1 MLPSKVATQIAE
13 RKKQQALIPKEA
25 ILPPSPGGTVRRSGR
40 GKRSNADV
48 VVEGEDVLQDANG
61 KKTITAHDNEK
72 GTNDDKD
79 ASGNEDDVDDDQADP
94 DFEVETDPTNP
105 KRAKKLKAKSTKPKE
120 QTTSEAANGSEE
132 NRR

>member
-48 VVEGEDVLQDANG
+48 VVEGEDVLEDANG
-61 KKTITAHDNEK
+61 KKKITAHDN
-72 GTNDDKD
+72 GQHTNDDKD

-105 KRAKKLKAKSTKPKE
+105 KRAKKLKANSTKPKE